1 MIYPFV
7 NGNIVDYEIAKTAED
22 FLSKVEVAPYREEN
36 IVMEF
41 SRPTEPTEAMQREYP
56 QLWEDISNYNS
67 GIYRENQA
75 DLTGQSAYEANSFV
89 LEDYGLP
96 DEVFGVIS
104 IPALELEMPIY
115 LGASPKHMADGAAVL
130 SETSIPIGGINSN
143 AVIAGHRGWNGASYF
158 LHVPNLQIGDSVTIT
173 NLWDVLSYEV
183 IRTEIIDP
191 NDYEKILIQEGKDMI
206 TLLTCHPP
214 ASGGKQ
220 RILVFCERRIR

>member
-1 MIYPFV
+1 MMYPLV
-7 NGNIVDYEIAKTAED
+7 NGSIVDYEITQIAED
-22 FLSKVEVAPYREEN
+22 FLSRVEVAPYREEN
-36 IVMEF
+36 VVMEF
-41 SRPTEPTEAMQREYP
+41 SRPTEPTEVMQRELP
-56 QLWEDISNYNS
+56 QLWEDISRYNAKL
-67 GIYRENQA
+67 YREHQTG
-75 DLTGQSAYEANSFV
+75 LTGPSAYEANSFI
-89 LEDYGLP
+89 LSDYGLP

-104 IPALELEMPIY
+104 IPSLELEMPIY
-115 LGASPKHMADGAAVL
+115 LGASQQHMADGAAVL

-191 NDYEKILIQEGKDMI
+191 NDYEKILIQEGKDLI

-220 RILVFCERRIR
+220 RFLVFCERVIQ